1 MLGYIIQRLI
11 QSAFVMLAMSAL
23 VFLGVYAIGNPIDV
37 LISPDATQDIREA
50 TIRHYGLDQP
60 LWRQY
65 LAFLGRLLQGDLG
78 RSFVLNIPVLHLV
91 LSRLP
96 ATLELALT
104 SVLIGTFIGIPLGI
118 YAGYRPESPVSKAIM
133 AASVLGFSVP
143 TFWVGLILI
152 LTFAVNLDWLPAG
165 DRGPTI
171 EVFGVGWSFLTWEG
185 LRFLALPAINLSL
198 FKLAMLIRLSRAG
211 TREVMLSDTVKFAR
225 AAGLTDFTI
234 LRRHVLRLISIP
246 LVTVFGLEFGSTLA
260 FAVVT
265 ETIFSW
271 PGVGKLIIDSIT
283 SLDRP
288 VMVGYLILVAFLFVT
303 INLVVDL
310 TYAVLDPRLRRGR
323 RV

>member
-104 SVLIGTFIGIPLGI
+104 SVLIGAFIGIPLGI

-171 EVFGVGWSFLTWEG
+171 EVFGVGWSFLTWDG

-211 TREVMLSDTVKFAR
+211 TREIMLSDTVKFAR

-310 TYAVLDPRLRRGR
+310 AYAVLDPRLRRGR

>member
-1 MLGYIIQRLI
+1 MFGYIIQRLI

-104 SVLIGTFIGIPLGI
+104 SVLIGAFIGIPLGI

-211 TREVMLSDTVKFAR
+211 TREIMLSDTVKFAR

>member
-11 QSAFVMLAMSAL
+11 QSGFVMLAMSAL

-78 RSFVLNIPVLHLV
+78 RSFVLNIPVLQLV

-96 ATLELALT
+96 ATLELALA
-104 SVLIGTFIGIPLGI
+104 SVLIGAFIGIPLGI

-165 DRGPTI
+165 DRGDTV
-171 EVFGVGWSFLTWEG
+171 EVFGVGWSFLTWDG
-185 LRFLALPAINLSL
+185 LRFLALPALNLSL

-211 TREVMLSDTVKFAR
+211 TREIMLSDTVKFAR
-225 AAGLTDFTI
+225 AAGLSDFTI